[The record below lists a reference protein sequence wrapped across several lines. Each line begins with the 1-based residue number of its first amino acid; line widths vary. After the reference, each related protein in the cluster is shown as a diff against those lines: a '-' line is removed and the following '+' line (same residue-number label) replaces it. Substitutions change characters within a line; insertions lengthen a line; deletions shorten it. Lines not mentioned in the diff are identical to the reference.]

1 MSFHPLDNH
10 LKRYSV
16 MTTLRNNNIRIF
28 LAWLD
33 KLLVHWFDSLQILV
47 NYTLEASPSVTDV
60 TCNAAEN
67 TYIRIRI
74 HVEFDI
80 HQGTKVC
87 LEGRIQTGSYT
98 RQDGTKVYT
107 TDVVV
112 ENAEFAES
120 KAASGG
126 QQGYANQQAAPQ
138 QGYQRQP
145 AAPQPSSQQ
154 SYAPQGYANQQAAPQ
169 PAPSQG
175 FMNPPENMQPAP
187 MQEAADEGF
196 MQIPDALEDEGLPFN

>member
-1 MSFHPLDNH
+1 MAVARFTVAVDRRFRRDNE
-10 LKRYSV
+10 
-16 MTTLRNNNIRIF
+16 TTADFISCVAFGR
-28 LAWLD
+28 
-33 KLLVHWFDSLQILV
+33 
-47 NYTLEASPSVTDV
+47 T
-60 TCNAAEN
+60 AEFFEK
-67 TYIRIRI
+67 Y
-74 HVEFDI
+74 I